1 MWIRTQDKEILGSF
15 KVFYIDENMS
25 DEIVIIGCDGHV
37 HVNDKVMSL
46 FELGTYK
53 SKERALEVL
62 DEMQSYLENNYL
74 SINDMPQHNNGLI
87 ANGLILFP
95 NNKQTV
101 YQMPKE

>member
-1 MWIRTQDKEILGSF
+1 MWIRIRNKEAL
-15 KVFYIDENMS
+15 VYANNFYIRANEVEEKYGIS
-25 DEIVIIGCDGHV
+25 YFDGDSF
-37 HVNDKVMSL
+37 VN
-46 FELGTYK
+46 LGFYK

-62 DEMQSYLENNYL
+62 DEIQTYLENNYL

-101 YQMPKE
+101 YQMPEE